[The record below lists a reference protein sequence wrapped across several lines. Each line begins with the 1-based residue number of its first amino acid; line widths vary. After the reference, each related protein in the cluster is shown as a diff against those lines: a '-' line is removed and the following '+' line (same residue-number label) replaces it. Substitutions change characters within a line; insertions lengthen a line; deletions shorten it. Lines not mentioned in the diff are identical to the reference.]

1 MSIAQLISNANQHT
15 GSAVAHL
22 KFVATS
28 INTGNIKGALEYFKI
43 GIDELKRAIRTTK
56 LIKEAHEKIRNPWK
70 TDIGREIGSLI
81 TKIEDDFRNGKKEIL
96 SSFVKFKLGKM
107 EECLSFLSI
116 AFERDLNDVQKRLEK
131 LIELNLDIMDIIGA
145 GFGT

>member
-1 MSIAQLISNANQHT
+1 MSIGQLISNANQYT
-15 GSAVAHL
+15 GSAIANL
-22 KFVATS
+22 KFVETS
-28 INTGNIKGALEYFKI
+28 INTGNIKEALGYFKI

-56 LIKEAHEKIRNPWK
+56 LIKEAYEKIRKPGK

-81 TKIEDDFRNGKKEIL
+81 LDIEEGFRNGEKEIL
-96 SSFVKFKLGKM
+96 RSYIKMREGKM
-107 EECLSFLSI
+107 EECHSYLNI

-131 LIELNLDIMDIIGA
+131 LTELNIDIMSLVRA